1 MALNFEIDF
10 AFGVGDPA
18 LAGDGTLDLLTAP
31 VELAGVCMALS
42 SSFTNDPKVEL
53 AADGLP
59 CRCLFDLGVLG
70 ALSLPRF
77 TEVRPS
83 IGIVGGRSE
92 PDGVRSTPIG
102 FFASSSEMRFSNS
115 VVNGYGCG
123 KSGAPPAPAECGLSP
138 CGTNQCNAS
147 STKLASDSG
156 VAVRELATA
165 PGIGPDDEDAV
176 SEEVPDIVMTSRVRC
191 GKELRLLT

>member
-53 AADGLP
+53 AADGLS
-59 CRCLFDLGVLG
+59 CRCLLDLGVLG
-70 ALSLPRF
+70 ALSLPRL

-92 PDGVRSTPIG
+92 PDGVRSTPEG
-102 FFASSSEMRFSNS
+102 FFATSSNMMFSSS
-115 VVNGYGCG
+115 VANGYSVG
-123 KSGAPPAPAECGLSP
+123 KGGAPLAPAECRMSP
-138 CGTNQCNAS
+138 CGT
-147 STKLASDSG
+147 K
-156 VAVRELATA
+156 
-165 PGIGPDDEDAV
+165 
-176 SEEVPDIVMTSRVRC
+176 
-191 GKELRLLT
+191 